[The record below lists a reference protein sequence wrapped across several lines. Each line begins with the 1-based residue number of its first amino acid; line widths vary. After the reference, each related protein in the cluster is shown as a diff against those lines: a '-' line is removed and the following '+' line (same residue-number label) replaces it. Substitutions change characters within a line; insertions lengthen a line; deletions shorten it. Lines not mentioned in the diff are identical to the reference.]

1 MLRLLQLA
9 DSAMPSGAYAFS
21 DGLETDTQNARVH
34 DTSSL
39 SAWLETQLHFG
50 WGQSDA
56 TACALAWHPEQRH
69 KINAELSAIKNIET
83 LRRSS
88 LQIGSILERNALQ
101 IWNLALE
108 LPQPVHHAVVFG
120 ALGHAF
126 GCTQMET
133 VTAFIS
139 SYLIGKATSAT
150 RLLRIGGLATQKII
164 ASLEPMVLEISANA
178 CKAREIQSYTPMIDY
193 SAQAQAKLQLR
204 LFQS

>member
-34 DTSSL
+34 DASSL
-39 SAWLETQLHFG
+39 SAWLETQLRFG

-83 LRRSS
+83 LRRAS
-88 LQIGSILERNALQ
+88 LQIGTTLERNALQ

-108 LPQPVHHAVVFG
+108 LPQPVHHAVIFG

-126 GCTQMET
+126 GCTQKET

-150 RLLRIGGLATQKII
+150 RLLRIGGISTQKMI
-164 ASLEPMVLEISANA
+164 AKLEPVVLEVIEQA
-178 CKAREIQSYTPMIDY
+178 CLAREIQSYTPLIDF
-193 SAQAQAKLQLR
+193 SAHAQAKLHLR